1 MKPVTRWT
9 VAVAVAFTA
18 CLSGAVYGAD
28 PVERAEEAA
37 RARNKGWNPATVE
50 VALIQVGKGEPAGA
64 LKNFCLDVQGN
75 ILACYA
81 PHPAGLAASGNADH
95 GPGIRVYSP
104 DGKLVKTLP
113 LEIKPGAVCV
123 IEDGSIFV
131 AGDGK
136 LLKLDAA
143 GKVLASA
150 PSPVAAEPVV
160 ITKEMESQFAENA
173 RLTKRSINEVRR
185 QTQTALEDR
194 RKEVNGLAATDQ
206 DVFMTVG
213 APSDFSFRVYRFDHA
228 LQNPKLVVDKLRGCC
243 STMDVQAHGDKLFV
257 AHNARHKVEVRDR
270 DGVELSKFGTKG
282 KVKASDFGGCC
293 EPKCLRV
300 LPGGDILAAESGPP
314 TCIKRF
320 SPTGEFIEVVAV
332 VPGAKGDC
340 VRVTV
345 AASPDGS
352 RYYMLDTT
360 KDAIRVF
367 AAKDHTERADAR
379 GI

>member
-1 MKPVTRWT
+1 MNPMTRWS
-9 VAVAVAFTA
+9 VALAAAAFSA

-28 PVERAEEAA
+28 PVERAEAAA
-37 RARNKGWNPATVE
+37 RSKDKGWEPATSE
-50 VALIQVGKGEPAGA
+50 VATIKVGDGRGQTGL
-64 LKNFCLDVQGN
+64 LKNFGLDAQGN
-75 ILACYA
+75 LLACYA
-81 PHPAGLAASGNADH
+81 GKE
-95 GPGIRVYSP
+95 PGIRVYSP

-123 IEDGSIFV
+123 IKDGSIFV

-136 LLKLDAA
+136 LLKLDPA

-150 PSPVAAEPVV
+150 ASPVAAVPVV
-160 ITKEMESQFAENA
+160 ITKEMENQFAENA
-173 RLTKRSINEVRR
+173 RLTNRSVDEVRR
-185 QTQTALEDR
+185 QTQTGLENR
-194 RKEVNGLAATDQ
+194 RKEVNGLAATEQ

-213 APSDFSFRVYRFDHA
+213 APSDYTFQVYRFDHA
-228 LQNPKLVVDKLRGCC
+228 LQNPKLVVEKLRGCC
-243 STMDVQAHGDKLFV
+243 ATMDVQAVDGKLFI
-257 AHNARHKVEVRDR
+257 AHNARHRVEVRDR
-270 DGVELSKFGTKG
+270 DGVELSQFGTKG

-300 LPGGDILAAESGPP
+300 LPGGDVLTAESGPP

-320 SPTGEFIEVVAV
+320 SATGEFIEVVAV
-332 VPGAKGDC
+332 VAGGNGDC

-360 KDAIRVF
+360 TDAIRVF
-367 AAKDHTERADAR
+367 AAKS
-379 GI
+379 

>member
-1 MKPVTRWT
+1 MKLMPRWT
-9 VAVAVAFTA
+9 VALAVAFTA
-18 CLSGAVYGAD
+18 CLGGALNGAD
-28 PVERAEEAA
+28 PVQRREEAA
-37 RARNKGWNPATVE
+37 RARDKGWNPATVE
-50 VALIQVGKGEPAGA
+50 VAVIQVGKGRPPGA
-64 LKNFCLDVQGN
+64 LKNFCLDAEGN

-81 PHPAGLAASGNADH
+81 PQHAVRARSGASNE
-95 GPGIRVYSP
+95 GPGIRIYSP
-104 DGKLVKTLP
+104 DGKLLKTLP

-123 IEDGSIFV
+123 VKDGSIFV

-136 LLKLDAA
+136 LLKLDPA

-160 ITKEMESQFAENA
+160 MSKEMENQFAQQAQAMKRPVAEVKQQMVSSLEN
-173 RLTKRSINEVRR
+173 RR
-185 QTQTALEDR
+185 N
-194 RKEVNGLAATDQ
+194 EVNGLAATDQ

-213 APSDFSFRVYRFDHA
+213 APSDFTFRVYRFDHA
-228 LQNPKLVVDKLRGCC
+228 LQNPKLVVEKLRGCC
-243 STMDVQAHGDKLFV
+243 STMDVQAHDGKLFV
-257 AHNARHKVEVRDR
+257 AHNARHQVEVRDR
-270 DGVELSKFGTKG
+270 DGTELSKFGTKG
-282 KVKASDFGGCC
+282 QVKPSDFGGCC

-320 SPTGEFIEVVAV
+320 SATGEFIEVVAV
-332 VPGAKGDC
+332 VPGGDGNC

-360 KDAIRVF
+360 KDSIRVF
-367 AAKDHTERADAR
+367 AAKK
-379 GI
+379 

>member
-1 MKPVTRWT
+1 
-9 VAVAVAFTA
+9 VAT
-18 CLSGAVYGAD
+18 
-28 PVERAEEAA
+28 
-37 RARNKGWNPATVE
+37 
-50 VALIQVGKGEPAGA
+50 IQVGNGRSVGA
-64 LKNFCLDVQGN
+64 LKNFCLDGQGN
-75 ILACYA
+75 VLACYA
-81 PHPAGLAASGNADH
+81 PAGSASGDA

-123 IEDGSIFV
+123 VKDGSIFV
-131 AGDGK
+131 AGEGK
-136 LLKLDAA
+136 LLKLDPA
-143 GKVLASA
+143 GNVLASA
-150 PSPVAAEPVV
+150 PSPVAEAPVV
-160 ITKEMESQFAENA
+160 LTKEMEDGFAQNA
-173 RLTKRSINEVRR
+173 QLTKRSVEDVRK
-185 QTQTALEDR
+185 QTLSYLEGR

-213 APSDFSFRVYRFDHA
+213 APSDYTYNVYRFDHA
-228 LQNPKLVVDKLRGCC
+228 LQNPKLIIQKLRGCC
-243 STMDVQAHGDKLFV
+243 STMDVQAQGDKLFV

-270 DGVELSKFGTKG
+270 DGAELSTFGTKG
-282 KVKASDFGGCC
+282 QVKASDFGGCC

-300 LPGGDILAAESGPP
+300 LPGGDVLTAESGPP

-320 SPTGEFIEVVAV
+320 SSTGEFIEVVAV

-360 KDAIRVF
+360 KDIIRVF
-367 AAKDHTERADAR
+367 AK
-379 GI
+379 G

>member
-1 MKPVTRWT
+1 MQPMPRWT
-9 VAVAVAFTA
+9 VAVAVAFTV
-18 CLSGAVYGAD
+18 CLSGALHAD
-28 PVERAEEAA
+28 D
-37 RARNKGWNPATVE
+37 GWKPATVE
-50 VALIQVGKGEPAGA
+50 VAVIQVGDGASGGA
-64 LKNFCLDVQGN
+64 LKNFCLDEQGN

-81 PHPAGLAASGNADH
+81 GE

-113 LEIKPGAVCV
+113 LEIKPGAVCALK
-123 IEDGSIFV
+123 DGSIFV

-143 GKVLASA
+143 GKVVGSA
-150 PSPVAAEPVV
+150 PSPVADVPVV
-160 ITKEMESQFAENA
+160 ISKEMENQLAQQAKAMN
-173 RLTKRSINEVRR
+173 RPVDEVRQQM
-185 QTQTALEDR
+185 QTGLERR

-213 APSDFSFRVYRFDHA
+213 APSDYTFQVYRFDHA
-228 LQNPKLVVDKLRGCC
+228 LANPKLVVEKLRGCC
-243 STMDVQAHGDKLFV
+243 STMDVQVHEGKLFI

-270 DGVELSKFGTKG
+270 DGAELSKFGTKG

-300 LPGGDILAAESGPP
+300 LPGGDVLTAESGPP

-320 SPTGEFIEVVAV
+320 SATGEFIEVVAV
-332 VPGAKGDC
+332 VEGAKGDC

-345 AASPDGS
+345 AASPD
-352 RYYMLDTT
+352 RKKYYMLDTT
-360 KDAIRVF
+360 KDIIRVF
-367 AAKDHTERADAR
+367 AAKS
-379 GI
+379 

>member
-1 MKPVTRWT
+1 MRPMTAWT
-9 VAVAVAFTA
+9 VVLAVAFTA
-18 CLSGAVYGAD
+18 CLSGALHAAD
-28 PVERAEEAA
+28 PVARGEDAA
-37 RARNKGWNPATVE
+37 RAKDKGWTPATVE
-50 VALIQVGKGEPAGA
+50 VALIQVGNGKPAGA
-64 LKNFCLDVQGN
+64 LKNFCLDGEGN
-75 ILACYA
+75 VLACYA
-81 PHPAGLAASGNADH
+81 PAVAGPSVGADK
-95 GPGIRVYSP
+95 GPGIQVFSP

-123 IEDGSIFV
+123 VKDGSIFV

-136 LLKLDAA
+136 LLKLDPA

-160 ITKEMESQFAENA
+160 LTKEMEDGFAQNA
-173 RLTKRSINEVRR
+173 KLTNRSVEDVKK
-185 QTQTALEDR
+185 QTLSALENR

-213 APSDFSFRVYRFDHA
+213 APSDFTFRVYRFDHT
-228 LQNPKLVVDKLRGCC
+228 LQNSKLVVEKLRGCC
-243 STMDVQAHGDKLFV
+243 STMDVQAQDGKLFI
-257 AHNARHKVEVRDR
+257 AHNARHTVEVRDR
-270 DGVELSKFGTKG
+270 DGTELSKFGTKG

-293 EPKCLRV
+293 EPKCLKI

-320 SPTGEFIEVVAV
+320 SATGEFIEVVAV
-332 VPGAKGDC
+332 VPGGDGNC

-367 AAKDHTERADAR
+367 AAKS
-379 GI
+379 

>member
-1 MKPVTRWT
+1 MNPMTRWT
-9 VAVAVAFTA
+9 VALAVAFTA
-18 CLSGAVYGAD
+18 WSGGAVNAAD
-28 PVERAEEAA
+28 PVQRREEAA
-37 RARNKGWNPATVE
+37 RAKDEAWKPATVE
-50 VALIQVGKGEPAGA
+50 VAVIRVGNGA
-64 LKNFCLDVQGN
+64 PGGTLKNFCLDAKGN
-75 ILACYA
+75 VLACYA
-81 PHPAGLAASGNADH
+81 GADG

-104 DGKLVKTLP
+104 DGKLARTLP
-113 LEIKPGAVCV
+113 LEITPAAVCAL
-123 IEDGSIFV
+123 EDGSIFV

-160 ITKEMESQFAENA
+160 MSKEMEANFAQQAQITNRSVADMKKEMQTHLEN
-173 RLTKRSINEVRR
+173 
-185 QTQTALEDR
+185 R
-194 RKEVNGLAATDQ
+194 RKDVNGLAATGQ

-213 APSDFSFRVYRFDHA
+213 SPNDFTYRVYRFDHA
-228 LQNPKLVVDKLRGCC
+228 LQAPKLVVEKLRGCC

-257 AHNARHKVEVRDR
+257 AHNARHRVEVRDR
-270 DGVELSKFGTKG
+270 DGVELAQFGTKG

-300 LPGGDILAAESGPP
+300 LPGGDVLTAESGPP

-320 SPTGEFIEVVAV
+320 SATGEFIEVVAV
-332 VPGAKGDC
+332 VPASEGDC

-360 KDAIRVF
+360 KDVIRIF
-367 AAKDHTERADAR
+367 AAKDKGDRAQAR
-379 GI
+379 VRS

>member
-1 MKPVTRWT
+1 MKPMTRWT
-9 VAVAVAFTA
+9 VALAVAFTA
-18 CLSGAVYGAD
+18 CLGGALYAAD
-28 PVERAEEAA
+28 PVQRAEEAA
-37 RARNKGWNPATVE
+37 RARDKGWKPATVE
-50 VALIQVGKGEPAGA
+50 IAVIRVGEGGPAGA
-64 LKNFCLDVQGN
+64 LKNFGLDAQGN

-81 PHPAGLAASGNADH
+81 PKDAGPLGFPGGKD
-95 GPGIRVYSP
+95 GPCIRVYSP

-123 IEDGSIFV
+123 VKDGSIFV

-136 LLKLDAA
+136 LLKLDPD

-150 PSPVAAEPVV
+150 PSPVAAVPVV
-160 ITKEMESQFAENA
+160 ISKEMENQFAENA
-173 RLTKRSINEVRR
+173 RVTRRSVEEVRK
-185 QTQTALEDR
+185 QTQAALENR

-213 APSDFSFRVYRFDHA
+213 APSDYTFQVYRFDHA
-228 LQNPKLVVDKLRGCC
+228 LQNPKLVVEKLRGCC
-243 STMDVQAHGDKLFV
+243 STMDVQAVGDKLFI

-270 DGVELSKFGTKG
+270 DGAEVSKFGKQG

-300 LPGGDILAAESGPP
+300 LPGGDILTAESGPP

-320 SPTGEFIEVVAV
+320 SATGEFIEVVAV
-332 VPGAKGDC
+332 VPGSEGDC

-352 RYYMLDTT
+352 RFYMLDTT
-360 KDAIRVF
+360 KDVIRVF
-367 AAKDHTERADAR
+367 AAKS
-379 GI
+379 

>member
-1 MKPVTRWT
+1 MQPMTRWT
-9 VAVAVAFTA
+9 VALAVAFMA
-18 CLSGAVYGAD
+18 CLGGALHAAD
-28 PVERAEEAA
+28 PVREREAAA
-37 RARNKGWNPATVE
+37 RARDKAWQPATVE
-50 VALIQVGKGEPAGA
+50 VAVIQVGNGQRGGV
-64 LKNFCLDVQGN
+64 LKNFCLDAKGN

-81 PHPAGLAASGNADH
+81 ADQEPGL
-95 GPGIRVYSP
+95 RVYSP

-123 IEDGSIFV
+123 VKDGSIFV

-136 LLKLDAA
+136 LLKLDPA
-143 GKVLASA
+143 GKVLASV
-150 PSPVAAEPVV
+150 PSPVAAARVALS
-160 ITKEMESQFAENA
+160 KEMEDRFAEEA
-173 RLTKRSINEVRR
+173 RLTRR
-185 QTQTALEDR
+185 PVAELKQQMLTRLEER
-194 RKEVNGLAATDQ
+194 RKDVNGLAATDR

-213 APSDFSFRVYRFDHA
+213 APNDFTFQVYRFDHA
-228 LQNPKLVVDKLRGCC
+228 LENPKLVIEKLRGCC

-257 AHNARHKVEVRDR
+257 AHNARHRVEVRDR
-270 DGVELSKFGTKG
+270 DGAELAQFGTQG
-282 KVKASDFGGCC
+282 KIKASDFGGCC

-300 LPGGDILAAESGPP
+300 LPGGDVLTAESGPP

-320 SPTGEFIEVVAV
+320 SATGEFIEVVAV
-332 VPGAKGDC
+332 VPASEGDC

-367 AAKDHTERADAR
+367 AAKERAVGAQAR
-379 GI
+379 VRL

>member
-1 MKPVTRWT
+1 MNPMTRST
-9 VAVAVAFTA
+9 VALAVALTA

-28 PVERAEEAA
+28 TVERGEAA
-37 RARNKGWNPATVE
+37 ARGKDKGWTPSTVE
-50 VALIQVGKGEPAGA
+50 VAVIQVGNGTPAGA
-64 LKNFCLDVQGN
+64 LKSFCLDAQGN

-81 PHPAGLAASGNADH
+81 PKAAAPAASGEADK

-113 LEIKPGAVCV
+113 LEIKPGAVC
-123 IEDGSIFV
+123 IAKDGSIFV
-131 AGDGK
+131 GGDGK
-136 LLKLDAA
+136 LLKLDPD

-150 PSPVAAEPVV
+150 PSPVADAQIV
-160 ITKEMESQFAENA
+160 ITKEMEKGFAA
-173 RLTKRSINEVRR
+173 QALITKRSVAELKN
-185 QTQTALEDR
+185 QMQTALENR

-213 APSDFSFRVYRFDHA
+213 ALSDYSFQVYRFDHA
-228 LQNPKLVVDKLRGCC
+228 LQNPKLVVEKLRGCC
-243 STMDVQAHGDKLFV
+243 STMDVQAQDGKLFV
-257 AHNARHKVEVRDR
+257 AHNSRHKVEIRDR
-270 DGVELSKFGTKG
+270 DGALLSQFGTQG

-320 SPTGEFIEVVAV
+320 SAEGKFIEVVAV
-332 VPGAKGDC
+332 VPGTSGEC

-352 RYYMLDTT
+352 HYYMLDTT
-360 KDAIRVF
+360 TDAIRVF
-367 AAKDHTERADAR
+367 AAKS
-379 GI
+379 